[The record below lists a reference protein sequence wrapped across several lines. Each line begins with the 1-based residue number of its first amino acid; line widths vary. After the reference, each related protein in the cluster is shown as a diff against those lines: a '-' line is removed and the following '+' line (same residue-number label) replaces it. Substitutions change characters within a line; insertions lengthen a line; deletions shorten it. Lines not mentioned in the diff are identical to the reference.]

1 MSTTTGPDAA
11 TRSEGAVPGAGTV
24 PTVPT
29 VPTVTP
35 DGTVLG
41 DGTTAR
47 SRARGRWRRWRWVA
61 GVVAVLAI
69 GVLAA
74 VLPAPVRS
82 TTPLAPDNPQPNG
95 ARAVAQVLGDQGVT
109 VRYVRTTGE
118 AVDAA
123 AGSTLLLTSD
133 WLLSD
138 QQIDAVAAVD
148 ADLVLLDPSPG
159 VLARLAPA
167 VTTAWTGSGTGTTLE
182 PGCEDPDALAAG
194 RIIASGSGFVPAG
207 ADLPADASL
216 CYPVPGS
223 GAYLYAATEADGRRV
238 VALGDATLLTNASVA
253 QEGNAAL
260 VLRALG
266 RDPDLVWYIPS
277 PTDTGEQRGAGLGD
291 LLPPTASLLLLQ
303 ALVVVVALG
312 LWRGR
317 RLGRVVVEQLPV
329 VVRAAET
336 TRGRGRLYRTSRSTG
351 HAAAALR
358 AGAADRLARRLGLAR
373 SADALAVIDAV
384 ARASGRDP
392 LDIRDLLYGPP
403 PTSDAGLDL
412 LVRRLDEL
420 ESEVHPT

>member
-1 MSTTTGPDAA
+1 VSAPAATGPGTTGP
-11 TRSEGAVPGAGTV
+11 G
-24 PTVPT
+24 
-29 VPTVTP
+29 

-47 SRARGRWRRWRWVA
+47 SRAGRRWRRWRWVL
-61 GVVAVLAI
+61 GVVGVLAI

-95 ARAVAQVLGDQGVT
+95 ARAVAQVLGDQGVS
-109 VRYVRTTGE
+109 VRYVRTSGE

-123 AGSTLLLTSD
+123 TAGSTLLLTSD
-133 WLLSD
+133 WLLTD
-138 QQIDAVAAVD
+138 QQLDAVAAVD
-148 ADLVLLDPSPG
+148 ADLVLLDPSPALLDR
-159 VLARLAPA
+159 VAPA
-167 VTTAWTGSGTGTTLE
+167 VTTAWTGTGTATTVE
-182 PGCEDPDALAAG
+182 PRCEDPDAVAAG
-194 RIIASGSGFVPAG
+194 PVVGSGSGFVPAD
-207 ADLPADASL
+207 AELPAGTSL

-223 GAYLYAATEADGRRV
+223 LGSLYAVSEADGRRV
-238 VALGDATLLTNASVA
+238 VALGDATLLTNAAVA

-266 RDPDLVWYIPS
+266 RNADLVWYVPS
-277 PTDTGEQRGAGLGD
+277 PTDTGEQGGGGLGD
-291 LLPPTASLLLLQ
+291 LLPPAVSLLLVQ
-303 ALVVVVALG
+303 ALVVVAVLA

-358 AGAADRLARRLGLAR
+358 AGTADRLARRLGLAR
-373 SADALAVIDAV
+373 SADAPAVIDAV
-384 ARASGRDP
+384 ARAAGRDP
-392 LDIRDLLYGPP
+392 LDVADLLYGPP

-412 LVRRLDEL
+412 LARRLDQL